1 MGPTSGSA
9 HKPYLGSD
17 ENCLTRKKEKDSEI
31 HGRQDRG
38 VSIDCCDTDLCN
50 MPVTMTTTTT
60 TTTENPT
67 LAPTPRT
74 THRPAPVSIHPTM
87 GHIPTTS
94 IYSNCNRDVA
104 FLVDSSGSVGSAN
117 FNTALGFIKGVVAGL
132 PIGPMGTLTSLMTF
146 STTPN
151 INWYFNQLT
160 SKQETTNALASVSY
174 HSGGTRTDLA
184 LHSAST
190 QLFTPEHGDRTH
202 ANNVVIV
209 LTDGKSNMPSET
221 VKQANALHIISH
233 DVITVFVGT
242 GPDMHELQT
251 IATDQHHVFTVHD
264 FHLLSSLQYQIHQ
277 LICSG

>member
-94 IYSNCNRDVA
+94 IYSN
-104 FLVDSSGSVGSAN
+104 
-117 FNTALGFIKGVVAGL
+117 
-132 PIGPMGTLTSLMTF
+132 
-146 STTPN
+146 
-151 INWYFNQLT
+151 
-160 SKQETTNALASVSY
+160 
-174 HSGGTRTDLA
+174 
-184 LHSAST
+184 
-190 QLFTPEHGDRTH
+190 
-202 ANNVVIV
+202 
-209 LTDGKSNMPSET
+209 GKSNMLSET
-221 VKQANALHIISH
+221 VKQGKALHTISH

-242 GPDMHELQT
+242 EPDMHELQT
-251 IATDQHHVFTVHD
+251 IATDQHNVFTLHNIP
-264 FHLLSSLQYQIHQ
+264 LLSSLQSQIHH
-277 LICSG
+277 LICNG

>member
-1 MGPTSGSA
+1 MF
-9 HKPYLGSD
+9 D
-17 ENCLTRKKEKDSEI
+17 EETENGLEI
-31 HGRQDRG
+31 HARQDRS
-38 VSIDCCDTDLCN
+38 VSIDCCYTDLCN
-50 MPVTMTTTTT
+50 MPISMTTTTT

-74 THRPAPVSIHPTM
+74 TKRPAPISIHSTM